1 LEKQNENVK
10 IAIIDGVA
18 IVLAAITG
26 LFTIDFTKEGNI
38 KIISVDVIKENQSKA
53 IEVMIYNSSKKE
65 APLTSIEINASAVG
79 FLNTIGSEKYLLED
93 LILSKDSSKNNIEG
107 FTRNKNEEI
116 KREIHGEI
124 KFSASGGWNLA
135 LVIPIRESI
144 KPEESKS
151 LRILEKQIL
160 HYPNSVNK
168 NYLQFNP
175 NSSKKYFANEWIK
188 GNGICELK

>member
-1 LEKQNENVK
+1 LEKQYENVK
-10 IAIIDGVA
+10 IAIIGGVA

-79 FLNTIGSEKYLLED
+79 FLNTIGSDKYLLED

-144 KPEESKS
+144 
-151 LRILEKQIL
+151 
-160 HYPNSVNK
+160 
-168 NYLQFNP
+168 
-175 NSSKKYFANEWIK
+175 
-188 GNGICELK
+188 